1 MQNNHVNRR
10 DINLQEKYILILPF
24 SVIDLK
30 HSCLPI
36 PGAYRIKGR
45 FVYKLNNKLIEG
57 IYVDMQET
65 TYKVNLRSYMT
76 CISMNCN
83 NIICISNVCL
93 FKRKHTKPSESD
105 LHIPSN
111 ITKTLFC
118 YKI

>member
-1 MQNNHVNRR
+1 M
-10 DINLQEKYILILPF
+10 ILPF

-45 FVYKLNNKLIEG
+45 FVYKLNSKLIEG

-93 FKRKHTKPSESD
+93 FKRKHAKPSESD
-105 LHIPSN
+105 INMVSNNSNTTIPSIKVYN
-111 ITKTLFC
+111 YEFEIFVNLENNM
-118 YKI
+118 